1 MITSQVKGLLG
12 ITGIVGRGFVNVWV
26 SSNQTFI
33 NMITIAGSISIITII
48 LLPLV
53 QLALQ
58 VGVFSNL
65 TSIQWCDTA
74 VSAFCM
80 VVLYFLRV
88 RHILLQSFLIL
99 LFARG

>member
-1 MITSQVKGLLG
+1 MKGLLG

-33 NMITIAGSISIITII
+33 TMINIAGSISIITII

-65 TSIQWCDTA
+65 TSIQWYDTA

-88 RHILLQSFLIL
+88 RHIPLQSFLTL

>member
-33 NMITIAGSISIITII
+33 TMINIARPLSIITII
-48 LLPLV
+48 FLPLA

-65 TSIQWCDTA
+65 TSIQWYDTA

-88 RHILLQSFLIL
+88 RHIPVQSFLIL
-99 LFARG
+99 MFDRG